1 MWTTGD
7 EPGFLEIRLIGLD
20 AQYLYEKGQQLT
32 DRLRAMRGTIDVR
45 NNWENKVLR
54 APVLIDQARARR
66 VGISSQEVAHSL
78 QAHIDGI
85 QATEYREG
93 DRAIPVMLQS
103 VEEERAAGS
112 DFYNIRVYAA
122 AKGTDVPLIQIAS
135 IHGEWA
141 LSRIAR
147 RNQERAITVEF
158 KHEVLKAPELLEA
171 VIPEV
176 EALGLGEDYRWEVG
190 GEIETQAETMPKL
203 FKYLPHC
210 GLLIVVLLIWQ
221 FNSFRR
227 PLIIMFTQIGRA
239 SCRERG

>member
-1 MWTTGD
+1 M
-7 EPGFLEIRLIGLD
+7 
-20 AQYLYEKGQQLT
+20 
-32 DRLRAMRGTIDVR
+32 
-45 NNWENKVLR
+45 
-54 APVLIDQARARR
+54 
-66 VGISSQEVAHSL
+66 
-78 QAHIDGI
+78 
-85 QATEYREG
+85 
-93 DRAIPVMLQS
+93 
-103 VEEERAAGS
+103 
-112 DFYNIRVYAA
+112 
-122 AKGTDVPLIQIAS
+122 PLIQIAS

-210 GLLIVVLLIWQ
+210 GLLIAVLLIWQ
-221 FNSFRR
+221 FNSF
-227 PLIIMFTQIGRA
+227 QIGRA
-239 SCRERG
+239 SGRGRV